1 MSISETR
8 RGGARGFTLAEVL
21 IAAAV
26 GAIIF
31 LALYAGISNCFGL
44 LTTSRAN
51 LRATQIIVSRLE
63 GLRLE
68 AWGDTNSVTQ
78 LFDPTFIPSTF
89 TEYFYPL
96 GLNGQTNNLGT
107 VYSGT
112 MTIQTNITLNPTASY
127 STNLALVT
135 VSLTWTDNIAGH
147 AVTHTRQMS
156 TYVAKYGVQ
165 NYVISH

>member
-1 MSISETR
+1 MGE
-8 RGGARGFTLAEVL
+8 ARGFTLVEVL
-21 IAAAV
+21 VAAAI

-31 LALYAGISNCFGL
+31 LALYAGISNCFGM

-51 LRATQIIVSRLE
+51 LRATQIMVSRME

-78 LFDPTFIPSTF
+78 LFDPTYVPPTF

-96 GLNGQTNNLGT
+96 GLNGQSNNLGT
-107 VYSGT
+107 VYHGT
-112 MTIQTNITLNPTASY
+112 MTVTNVTLNPPASY
-127 STNLALVT
+127 STNMAMVTVT
-135 VSLTWTDNIAGH
+135 VSWTDNIAGH
-147 AVTHTRQMS
+147 AVSHTRHMS

-165 NYVISH
+165 NYVITH